1 MADDSLPLEIFTKV
15 CTRKDAHKHFR
26 NFKRISKKY
35 IQDLNPL
42 PGSGSYVRNVWVA
55 SDASPLP
62 TEGPRLM
69 GPRAG
74 RAGQQGTHPTLPRNC
89 AQQNHQHLLPTTG
102 ETRLFSSASTGGFP
116 AEALRKEVQAKGK
129 SIAAQGRFLAET
141 FIFNIEGQVESFRPL

>member
-1 MADDSLPLEIFTKV
+1 M

-35 IQDLNPL
+35 IQDLKPL

-62 TEGPRLM
+62 TEGPRLV

-74 RAGQQGTHPTLPRNC
+74 RAGQQGTHPTSPET
-89 AQQNHQHLLPTTG
+89 AQNKTTG
-102 ETRLFSSASTGGFP
+102 KTRLFNSARAGAFP
-116 AEALRKEVQAKGK
+116 AEVLRKEVQAKGK

-141 FIFNIEGQVESFRPL
+141 FIFNIEG